1 MSKHSNTDTGRP
13 SGSKPAEG
21 TGIPQTIN
29 DEKMPQDER
38 MTEQY
43 TNNDEEIKETIR
55 TGNPNRNP
63 DKNESD

>member
-1 MSKHSNTDTGRP
+1 MSKQSNTDTGRP
-13 SGSKPAEG
+13 AGSKPAQG

-38 MTEQY
+38 ATEQY
-43 TNNDEEIKETIR
+43 TDDDEEIKESVR

-63 DKNESD
+63 NKKDSN